1 MAWLKCEYL
10 RERVGETYE
19 AIITAVTGFG
29 FFAEM
34 KPLYMEGLVHIGALG
49 KDFYQFDAARQR
61 LVGERNRDVFALGDS
76 VSVQILSVDVENRK
90 VELGLVD
97 VGTSAAGKQRKL
109 TKREQIARGQFDEKP
124 AGKGG
129 ASKGRSDKKAK
140 PDERS
145 GPRKRRRKR

>member
-1 MAWLKCEYL
+1 
-10 RERVGETYE
+10 
-19 AIITAVTGFG
+19 
-29 FFAEM
+29 M
-34 KPLYMEGLVHIGALG
+34 KPLYMEGLVHIGSLG

-124 AGKGG
+124 AGKGV
-129 ASKGRSDKKAK
+129 ADKGRSDKKGK
-140 PDERS
+140 QDERS